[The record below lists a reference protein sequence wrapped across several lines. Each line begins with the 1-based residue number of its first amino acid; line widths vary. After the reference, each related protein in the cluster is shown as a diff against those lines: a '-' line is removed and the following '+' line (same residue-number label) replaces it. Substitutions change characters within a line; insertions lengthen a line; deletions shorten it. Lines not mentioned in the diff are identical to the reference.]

1 MEYMEE
7 YVSIQVNISL
17 HYYLNANTL
26 YSGMKKRIL
35 LLPVITLLLGGLA
48 FFAKPKA
55 ESVSAADAG
64 AYHLF
69 VQIEKE
75 SDLREGDT
83 VFFGTP
89 GGTVFSA
96 LSGNPVF
103 ASEAHPSGR
112 SEDGKK
118 YYTYYTESY
127 QDMLLMRAEPGAY
140 SGTWSFK
147 SLRSSKQEE
156 NYAHPTRGR
165 YLAYG
170 HNYSDKKYTNIN
182 AYGDVNMADGKGQY
196 TSWSLEFRG
205 EEKYAIMK
213 YYGEEYDT
221 HIQWVYYGSTAR
233 NNFGYYTGNTDIYL
247 YKEITVDQGTGRVS
261 LDMFSHPDQTTVY
274 EGDYLDLTGLE
285 MRITIDKGE
294 DNELSF
300 TSSYEIDHGFYTVTY
315 AAKNATHVYCTYASW
330 TFNIEVEV
338 IEDTSGDIYFN
349 KVKTLKGDYR
359 GSYVI
364 VYENGSQ
371 IYQLTSKGGSLEYTK
386 ANADDPICDNLNSS
400 ITGNM
405 FSLIHKRIDGVTYM
419 FMQAYSSGKYVVRTE
434 DSIDFT
440 YYEEDLTANDA
451 VTIDEDLNIH
461 IGDGILY
468 FNDYPF
474 DVGPNPDESVRAKL
488 YKKVIDYTAINQEST
503 ARFDSFISNFASVT
517 GSNCDASGDTE
528 TSLTTT
534 QWNTLKSKF
543 DDIAND
549 ICGYDFQGYLA
560 NTTYVHNQEAGS
572 NSVKDLMDRYDF
584 ILSRYQD
591 SKGYD
596 DFIDRKLG
604 NAYQSNYVTPS
615 NDLINV
621 NEQIHSNETSMIVI
635 AVMLTVS
642 VASLTVLLVIK
653 KRRQ

>member
-1 MEYMEE
+1 
-7 YVSIQVNISL
+7 
-17 HYYLNANTL
+17 
-26 YSGMKKRIL
+26 MKKRLL
-35 LLPVITLLLGGLA
+35 LLPIITLILGGLA
-48 FFAKPKA
+48 FFVKPKINDVYA
-55 ESVSAADAG
+55 SDPNA
-64 AYHLF
+64 HLF
-69 VQIEKE
+69 VQVTDE
-75 SDLREGDT
+75 SQLKVGDT
-83 VFFGTP
+83 VFIGTP

-103 ASEAHPSGR
+103 ASGSRVGGR
-112 SEDGKK
+112 NEDGTK
-118 YYTYYTESY
+118 YYTSYTEDY
-127 QDMLLMRAEPGAY
+127 QEMLLMEAQQGAY
-140 SGTWSFK
+140 ANTWSFK
-147 SLRSSKQEE
+147 SLRSKSQET

-170 HNYSDKKYTNIN
+170 HDYHDSKYSNIQ

-213 YYGEEYDT
+213 YHGEKYDT

-315 AAKNATHVYCTYASW
+315 AAKNATHVYCTYANW
-330 TFNIEVEV
+330 TFNLEVEV
-338 IEDTSGDIYFN
+338 IEDTSGYIYFN
-349 KVKTLKGDYR
+349 EVKTQKGDYR
-359 GSYVI
+359 GTYVV
-364 VYENGSQ
+364 VYQSGAS
-371 IYQLTSKGGSLEYTK
+371 ITQLRPDGYFIEYDK
-386 ANADDPICDNLNSS
+386 PSESAPINSS
-400 ITGNM
+400 LHSKIMINRFYIVRLRIEGVSYSFLYAANTDEY
-405 FSLIHKRIDGVTYM
+405 LIRNG
-419 FMQAYSSGKYVVRTE
+419 Q
-434 DSIDFT
+434 SIDFT
-440 YYEEDLTANDA
+440 NDLSLVTADSA
-451 VTIDEDLNIH
+451 VTVDENCSIH
-461 IGDGILY
+461 IGNGILY
-468 FNDYPF
+468 YYNYNFYISE
-474 DVGPNPDESVRAKL
+474 NPSMDSRAKL
-488 YKKVIDYTAINQEST
+488 YKRVVDYSDVGNEYTAK
-503 ARFDSFISNFASVT
+503 FDTFISNFASVT
-517 GSNCDASGDTE
+517 GASCDASGDTE
-528 TSLTTT
+528 TTLTTT
-534 QWNTLKSKF
+534 QWNTLKDKF

-549 ICGYDFQGYLA
+549 LLCGYDFQGYLA
-560 NTTYVHNQEAGS
+560 NTTYVHNQEAGT

-604 NAYQSNYVTPS
+604 NAYQSNYVVPQ
-615 NDLINV
+615 DDPINI
-621 NEQIHSNETSMIVI
+621 NERVRSSETSMIVI
-635 AVMLTVS
+635 AVMLTTS